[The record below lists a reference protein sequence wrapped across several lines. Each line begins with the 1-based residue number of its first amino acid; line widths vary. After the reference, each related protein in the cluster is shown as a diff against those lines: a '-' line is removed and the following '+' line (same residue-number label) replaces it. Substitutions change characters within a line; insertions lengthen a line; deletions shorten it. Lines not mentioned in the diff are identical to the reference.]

1 MAKETRRHY
10 RSREEG
16 GMRIIAGLIFFAP
29 VFALII
35 GMIGGIVCVIAIVSV
50 VPS

>member
-1 MAKETRRHY
+1 
-10 RSREEG
+10 
-16 GMRIIAGLIFFAP
+16 MRIIAGLIFFAP